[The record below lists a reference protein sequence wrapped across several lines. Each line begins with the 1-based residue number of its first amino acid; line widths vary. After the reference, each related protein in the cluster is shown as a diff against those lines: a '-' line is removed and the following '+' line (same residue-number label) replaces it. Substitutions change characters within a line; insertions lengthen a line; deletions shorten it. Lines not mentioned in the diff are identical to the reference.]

1 VNFAFGHLALLGD
14 DVWHVIWNMSVQQ
27 RRCRGEEIG
36 VNGDGRPWP
45 AGEVLIATLTRPD
58 ATYYVLAIPQAVL
71 DGEALTSFLALVA
84 PFGCPPPGSL
94 IRAYSLPDAPF
105 PSILLREH
113 EDAPDGVGDAYR
125 RFLVFARRHW
135 LTALGQT
142 GPGLCPVLA
151 WEAGVTRRLLAQE
164 ELAGVAADAG
174 LAPTGIA
181 DGYLGRGLLL
191 LANPELSESW
201 QTLMSLGGPTK
212 ARRITGREFPVW
224 VDLPAHQPSL
234 LSSPLLR
241 RIENRL

>member
-1 VNFAFGHLALLGD
+1 MTLSSPRLL
-14 DVWHVIWNMSVQQ
+14 Q
-27 RRCRGEEIG
+27 RRCRNSEIG
-36 VNGDGRPWP
+36 VDGTGNGRAWP
-45 AGEVLIATLTRPD
+45 PGEVLLASVARPD
-58 ATYYVLAIPQAVL
+58 TTHWLLTIPQAAL
-71 DGEALTSFLALVA
+71 AGEALTDFLGRVA
-84 PFGCPPPGSL
+84 PFGCPVPGSL

-142 GPGLCPVLA
+142 GPDLCPVLA
-151 WEAGVTRRLLAQE
+151 WEAGTTRRLLAQE

-212 ARRITGREFPVW
+212 ARRITGREFPLW

-241 RIENRL
+241 